1 MAGALTAA
9 IAAAFSGGAAVVTDD
24 YFEYTTLL
32 LPGSGTNGAQNN
44 TFLDGSTN
52 NFTITRNGNTTQGTF
67 SPFSQTGWGNY
78 FDGTGDYLSVP
89 DNAAFTLGNSDFCI
103 ELWINSSPSMAGY
116 AGFFGQWANATTN
129 CSYVFRTQTSQIVQF
144 SYTTTGNGQTGTV
157 VNGSALTTNS
167 WNHLVVCRS
176 GANLA
181 IFQNGTRTATHN
193 ISTLTISDS
202 TRDMQI
208 GYSTDGGHVLGY
220 MSNLRLVKGSS
231 VYDPTQTT
239 ITVPT
244 APLTAI
250 TNTSLLTCQS
260 NRFIDNSTN
269 NFTITR
275 NGDTRV
281 VAFSPFN
288 PTASWS
294 AATYGG
300 SGYFDGSGD
309 SLTCSS
315 ILPATSD
322 FTLSFWVY
330 PTSLAGY
337 VVGGA
342 IRQADSGNIF
352 QFFLGYTDGHPSI
365 QIGGVYNDFTA
376 GTIKAN
382 QWHYIQLVKASSAYT
397 LYVNGTALSVT
408 ASNGNIGTTSIAS
421 GTFYVQYNTG
431 CYFSDVRV
439 VASALSN
446 TVPTAPLTAITNT
459 SLLLNFTNAGIYDAT
474 SKNDLETVGN
484 AQIVAPTPTKWGGG
498 SMAFDGTTDYLV
510 EPTSVYFGYGT
521 GDFTIECWVYFN
533 STGTATIF
541 SNLSGTASTNPH
553 IYINST
559 IRFYNGGGDR
569 ITSST
574 SPSTGVWYHLAV
586 CRASGSTRMFLDGT
600 QTGSTYADT
609 NDYGQS
615 APLGVGTYWNGGA
628 PVTASTLNGYLQD
641 VRVSKYA
648 RYVTGTG
655 ANAGKMVFNGTND
668 LALPTA
674 AFPTL

>member
-1 MAGALTAA
+1 MAGILTAA
-9 IAAAFSGGAAVVTDD
+9 VASTFSGVTPDP

-32 LPGSGTNGAQNN
+32 LPGSGTNGTQNN
-44 TFLDGSTN
+44 SFVDSSAN
-52 NFTITRNGNTTQGTF
+52 AFPITRNPLTGPNAPTQGTF

-78 FDGTGDYLSVP
+78 FDGNLDYLTVP

-260 NRFIDNSTN
+260 NRFKDNSTN

-288 PTASWS
+288 PSASWS

-309 SLTCSS
+309 YLDVGSNAALAPASGDFCLEMWVYLNSTASSQVFYGSATTNAIFFYFNGVSKKLILRIAGVSDLITSSLSLVTGQWYHVAVNRSGTSCTMWINGSS
-315 ILPATSD
+315 TDGGTATSSQN
-322 FTLSFWVY
+322 FVSGSTYIGSEGGASSYLN
-330 PTSLAGY
+330 GY
-337 VVGGA
+337 VASLRFVKGSSVY
-342 IRQADSGNIF
+342 SG
-352 QFFLGYTDGHPSI
+352 S
-365 QIGGVYNDFTA
+365 
-376 GTIKAN
+376 TI
-382 QWHYIQLVKASSAYT
+382 
-397 LYVNGTALSVT
+397 
-408 ASNGNIGTTSIAS
+408 
-421 GTFYVQYNTG
+421 
-431 CYFSDVRV
+431 
-439 VASALSN
+439 

-459 SLLLNFTNAGIYDAT
+459 ALLLNFTNAGIYDAT

-484 AQIVAPTPTKWGGG
+484 AQISTTQSKWGGS
-498 SMAFDGTTDYLV
+498 SMSFDGTGDYLLA
-510 EPTSVYFGYGT
+510 PSNALYSFGT
-521 GDFTIECWVYFN
+521 GVFTVECW
-533 STGTATIF
+533 
-541 SNLSGTASTNPH
+541 L
-553 IYINST
+553 YINSLPGVVGGIVDT
-559 IRFYNGGGDR
+559 ATTASSGRFSLVLYASGKIYVDNNTNLL
-569 ITSST
+569 ISTSSLA
-574 SPSTGVWYHLAV
+574 TGSWYHLAV
-586 CRASGSTRMFLDGT
+586 VRTGT
-600 QTGSTYADT
+600 GTNQTSLYINGVQDKTATIATDFT
-609 NDYGQS
+609 NNN
-615 APLGVGTYWNGGA
+615 LRVGTTFDNYN
-628 PVTASTLNGYLQD
+628 LNGYIQD
-641 VRVSKYA
+641 LRITRGYA
-648 RYVTGTG
+648 RYT
-655 ANAGKMVFNGTND
+655 ANFTP
-668 LALPTA
+668 PTA

>member
-1 MAGALTAA
+1 MAGNLTAM
-9 IAAAFSGGAAVVTDD
+9 IASIFSGSAVTPDP
-24 YFEYTTLL
+24 YYEYTTLL
-32 LPGSGTNGAQNN
+32 LPGNGTNGAQNN

-78 FDGTGDYLSVP
+78 FDGNLDYLTVP

-309 SLTCSS
+309 YLS
-315 ILPATSD
+315 IAYNAALDIGSSD
-322 FTLSFWVY
+322 FSIETWVY
-330 PTSLAGY
+330 ITNLAGSSFQAVY
-337 VVGGA
+337 AKRNGLPGYTFGIKSTGVLFTWNGSTEVNTSGITLAEKTWYHLVWSSVSGTLRMFVNGTSYYSASYSISTNTYAPTIGAGAGAAGGA
-342 IRQADSGNIF
+342 IGDYLFGYVSGF
-352 QFFLGYTDGHPSI
+352 
-365 QIGGVYNDFTA
+365 
-376 GTIKAN
+376 K
-382 QWHYIQLVKASSAYT
+382 LVK
-397 LYVNGTALSVT
+397 GTGVTSV
-408 ASNGNIGTTSIAS
+408 
-421 GTFYVQYNTG
+421 
-431 CYFSDVRV
+431 
-439 VASALSN
+439 
-446 TVPTAPLTAITNT
+446 TVPTQPPTATGSN
-459 SLLLNFTNAGIYDAT
+459 LLLNFTNAGIYDAT

-484 AQIVAPTPTKWGGG
+484 AQISTTQSKWGG
-498 SMAFDGTTDYLV
+498 SSISFDGTGDWLLI
-510 EPTSVYFGYGT
+510 PDQPPQRIGT
-521 GDFTIECWVYFN
+521 GKFTIELWVYRNSSGTYGLVGKGTGTTGWLVSLNSSNQVVFTYGSSTIT
-533 STGTATIF
+533 STGTVSATTWTHIAVVRE
-541 SNLSGTASTNPH
+541 GTSTNQTK
-553 IYINST
+553 IYI
-559 IRFYNGGGDR
+559 
-569 ITSST
+569 
-574 SPSTGVWYHLAV
+574 
-586 CRASGSTRMFLDGT
+586 
-600 QTGSTYADT
+600 
-609 NDYGQS
+609 
-615 APLGVGTYWNGGA
+615 
-628 PVTASTLNGYLQD
+628 
-641 VRVSKYA
+641 
-648 RYVTGTG
+648 
-655 ANAGKMVFNGTND
+655 NGTND
-668 LALPTA
+668 GTGTVSTDFNQTNSMYIGADRTGGSAANAYVQDVRITNDARYTANFTAPTA